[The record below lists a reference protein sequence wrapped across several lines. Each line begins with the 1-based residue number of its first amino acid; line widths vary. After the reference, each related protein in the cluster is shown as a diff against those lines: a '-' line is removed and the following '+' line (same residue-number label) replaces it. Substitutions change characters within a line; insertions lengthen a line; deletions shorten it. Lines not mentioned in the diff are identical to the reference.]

1 MGITVKY
8 LYTRSTSL
16 NASVRRIAVVL
27 FSVVTVVGIF
37 SSPAQAGSYT
47 SYMKGVAAG
56 FESSHWKE
64 DSSATTTTI
73 KFTGC
78 TSDGS
83 AVNVTLAKDINNLP
97 DTYYVR
103 AAFTKCLE
111 SSTSTSTG
119 NWADHGS
126 GSYYFIVNDGG
137 YAVTSVKSLTVS
149 W

>member
-1 MGITVKY
+1 MKS
-8 LYTRSTSL
+8 LYARSTSL
-16 NASVRRIAVVL
+16 KPSIRRAAVVL
-27 FSVVTVVGIF
+27 FSAVTVIGIF

-47 SYMKGVAAG
+47 SYMKGVQPG
-56 FESSHWKE
+56 FESTRWRE
-64 DSSATTTTI
+64 ETSATTTTI

-83 AVNVTLAKDINNLP
+83 VVNVTMAKDIGGAP
-97 DTYYVR
+97 DTYYTK
-103 AAFTKCLE
+103 AAYTKCLE

-119 NWADHGS
+119 TWNDHGA

-137 YAVTSVKSLTVS
+137 FSVVSVKSLTVS